1 MMRGSARTVKGS
13 KAARIAT
20 AFRSGFS
27 RSQVA
32 ILFKV
37 SLKEVDAILRSFLK

>member
-1 MMRGSARTVKGS
+1 MMRSKTMKGS

-37 SLKEVDAILRSFLK
+37 SLKQVDAVLRKFLR